1 MLLVYTHSWFGKHI
15 MNSWFFYVRRHSDFS
30 MLPAY
35 RTGVVFFDLHK
46 SAILHFWPTPN
57 PRQIRYTTHRGP
69 HFLLDLSWSKG
80 RFMDVQNLINC
91 INRNIIIV
99 YIYRREMPQLATKK
113 VKIEDE
119 GALLALQPKSLVSL
133 WIYL

>member
-1 MLLVYTHSWFGKHI
+1 
-15 MNSWFFYVRRHSDFS
+15 
-30 MLPAY
+30 
-35 RTGVVFFDLHK
+35 
-46 SAILHFWPTPN
+46 
-57 PRQIRYTTHRGP
+57 
-69 HFLLDLSWSKG
+69 
-80 RFMDVQNLINC
+80 MDVQNLINC

-133 WIYL
+133 